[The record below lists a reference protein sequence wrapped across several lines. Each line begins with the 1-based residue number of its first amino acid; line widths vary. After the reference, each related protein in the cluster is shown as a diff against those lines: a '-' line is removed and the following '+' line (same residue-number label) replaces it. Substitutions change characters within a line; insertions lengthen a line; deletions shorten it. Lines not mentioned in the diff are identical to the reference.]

1 MFNKKF
7 MRDKNYLL
15 LFFGNLVSGVGS
27 RVYGFGIS
35 LFLLDL
41 TGQASSTAIYVAVW
55 SVIMF
60 VVGPIAA
67 TFTDRWNNKPRV
79 LYVTDYGRALF
90 YLLSAT
96 GVTIFLSL
104 GNTTMVLVTIYTALI
119 FIASQTA
126 FFHPTVS
133 AIIPRIVDKDEL
145 VSASSIM
152 QITGSIQNIAGLLFG
167 AVLYLNFGIVA
178 LMVINA
184 VSFVLSAISEMFIKI
199 DGMHDKVEQTET
211 PSLRNISKRVYTDLK
226 GALEYLLH
234 SGKPVLMVTVIILIS
249 ATLVSPWFTIGVPY
263 MFKEYFTFQN
273 VQADYLLASTQFVE
287 SVGVILMSLVV
298 AQIASR
304 FKIYQLFRLGGSLFF
319 AIGVLYFMVIR
330 AFDTDVI
337 TSNAFIFAYIAIN
350 FFAGMVNATIN
361 APLNASLQ
369 KYIEPSKIGKIS
381 MLINSFGGVLFPLT
395 ALAAGYMIDH
405 YSMYFPMLVMVG
417 AMLLMTIIS
426 FQSKELQKLA

>member
-211 PSLRNISKRVYTDLK
+211 PSLRNISKRVYADLK

>member
-67 TFTDRWNNKPRV
+67 TFTDRWNNKPCV

-96 GVTIFLSL
+96 GVTVFLSL
-104 GNTTMVLVTIYTALI
+104 SNTTMVLVTIYTALI

-178 LMVINA
+178 LMIINA
-184 VSFVLSAISEMFIKI
+184 VSFILSAISEMFIQI
-199 DGMHDKVEQTET
+199 DGMHDKVESSET
-211 PSLRNISKRVYTDLK
+211 PSLRNISRRVYNDLR
-226 GALEYLLH
+226 GALEYLLK

-273 VQADYLLASTQFVE
+273 IQADYLLASTQFVE
-287 SVGVILMSLVV
+287 SIGVILMSLVV

-330 AFDTDVI
+330 AFDAEVI

-369 KYIEPSKIGKIS
+369 KYIDPSKIGKIS